1 MSSIPQCRIERAGSE
16 SEPFFIIHQNID
28 GERQTLDKQF
38 ASHQQALDY
47 ILAQGWQVERERSE
61 DSMIIASR
69 FLNA

>member
-16 SEPFFIIHQNID
+16 TETFFIIHQNID
-28 GERQTLDKQF
+28 GEQQTLSKQF

-47 ILAQGWQVERERSE
+47 ILAQGWQVERERAE

-69 FLNA
+69 FLKP